1 MQTISSLKSINSHDA
16 TNHFNEINN
25 KPNGSIDQQRGSVQT
40 TYFTSSQYKHFDRFD
55 PTIHDDVIFEEQLT
69 SLLTYFTQPLEVEI
83 VQEENEILKQVKLDI
98 EVEIQSVM
106 VDIHKKSK
114 PTYLEM
120 CSVFGSEL
128 QAESF
133 PKSYFSVGDE
143 AFILQNACLKTEIR
157 TLLSI
162 LTFLKTAQKEL
173 NDTIKEL
180 NSADSIFFELEKA
193 KNEIREENDDLKKL
207 RLVEF
212 DIKHSNQTDA

>member
-25 KPNGSIDQQRGSVQT
+25 KTSGSIDQQHGSVQT
-40 TYFTSSQYKHFDRFD
+40 TYFTGSQYKHFDKFD

-114 PTYLEM
+114 PIYLEI
-120 CSVFGSEL
+120 EL

-143 AFILQNACLKTEIR
+143 AFMLQNACLKTEIR
-157 TLLSI
+157 TLLST
-162 LTFLKTAQKEL
+162 LSFLKTAQKEL

-180 NSADSIFFELEKA
+180 NRADSIFSELEKA
-193 KNEIREENDDLKKL
+193 RNEIREENDDLKKL